1 MTTVMSDSGLLERLA
16 VQEAEL
22 ARLRAEVAA
31 WKASVARLP
40 VRDDATFET
49 LSGVAVEPVYTPLD
63 ANGSE
68 PLPGEYPYTRGIH
81 PGDEPP
87 IKRAVAAQHRRPAR
101 IVGHAIGGAHTPS
114 L

>member
-49 LSGVAVEPVYTPLD
+49 LSGVAVEPGYTCLF
-63 ANGSE
+63 
-68 PLPGEYPYTRGIH
+68 YTTV
-81 PGDEPP
+81 PGD
-87 IKRAVAAQHRRPAR
+87 AR
-101 IVGHAIGGAHTPS
+101 SSGELWGGRSTNQKTKKKIEG
-114 L
+114 